1 MDLGTVSFDDLFDFS
16 PEPPPDL
23 GENSYEL
30 EKEKIRL
37 SGDDWSGQVQQT
49 PKPPQHVR
57 TITRVTTGHQV
68 KQATVSGQEA
78 TADTIQVKTEPEVVV
93 KQLWEEEELPETEP
107 ELGSRRGRRAGK
119 PDIRVKLERSRQS
132 ARECRAR
139 KKLRYQYL
147 DDMIL
152 GTASPVQPTLTL
164 IIIIIQREREPMT
177 SCERSC

>member
-30 EKEKIRL
+30 EKEKMRL
-37 SGDDWSGQVQQT
+37 SGDDWPVGGQQT
-49 PKPPQHVR
+49 EKSQQVR
-57 TITRVTTGHQV
+57 TITTNHQV
-68 KQATVSGQEA
+68 KTGGQAGQVQ
-78 TADTIQVKTEPEVVV
+78 IKTEPEVVV
-93 KQLWEEEELPETEP
+93 KQLWEELPETEP
-107 ELGSRRGRRAGK
+107 EIGTRRGRRSGSK
-119 PDIRVKLERSRQS
+119 PDMRVKLERSRQS

-152 GTASPVQPTLTL
+152 GKPNYFQLVRAHLQ
-164 IIIIIQREREPMT
+164 
-177 SCERSC
+177 